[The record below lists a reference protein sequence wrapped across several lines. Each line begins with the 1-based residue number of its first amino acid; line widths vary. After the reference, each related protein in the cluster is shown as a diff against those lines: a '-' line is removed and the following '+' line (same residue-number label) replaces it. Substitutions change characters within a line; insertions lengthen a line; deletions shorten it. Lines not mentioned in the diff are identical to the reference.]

1 LVNEAFLAGLTKE
14 IGADACLFLGKSE
27 EKYGGRNRPSLLGD
41 AFEAIVGALYLDSD
55 LPTARRIVMALYGD
69 LSVRLLT
76 TEADDNPKGR
86 LQELV
91 QPLHGNTAL
100 RYDVLDIAG
109 EDHAPEYEV
118 AVFLFDRRIGT
129 GCGTSK
135 KLAEESAARAALAS
149 LGPSK
154 SL

>member
-1 LVNEAFLAGLTKE
+1 V
-14 IGADACLFLGKSE
+14 
-27 EKYGGRNRPSLLGD
+27 
-41 AFEAIVGALYLDSD
+41 
-55 LPTARRIVMALYGD
+55 
-69 LSVRLLT
+69 
-76 TEADDNPKGR
+76 
-86 LQELV
+86 
-91 QPLHGNTAL
+91 
-100 RYDVLDIAG
+100 DIAG

>member
-1 LVNEAFLAGLTKE
+1 
-14 IGADACLFLGKSE
+14 
-27 EKYGGRNRPSLLGD
+27 
-41 AFEAIVGALYLDSD
+41 
-55 LPTARRIVMALYGD
+55 MALYGD

-100 RYDVLDIAG
+100 RYEVTGIAG

-118 AVFLFDRRIGT
+118 AVFLFDRRVGT
-129 GCGTSK
+129 GRGTSK